1 MKSIK
6 IGLSALYN
14 KYILKKAEFWIL
26 CMRYIYIKYC
36 VVQIIQKPYRSR
48 PKYENEET

>member
-26 CMRYIYIKYC
+26 CMRYIYKILRRTNHPEAISVTSK
-36 VVQIIQKPYRSR
+36 I
-48 PKYENEET
+48 